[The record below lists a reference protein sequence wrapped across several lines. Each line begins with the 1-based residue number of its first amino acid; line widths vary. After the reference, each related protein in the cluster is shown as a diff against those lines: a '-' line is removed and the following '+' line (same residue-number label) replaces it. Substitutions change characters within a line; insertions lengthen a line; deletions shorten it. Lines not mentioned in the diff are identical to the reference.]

1 MRYSTYA
8 EKEEDDDEFI
18 RDEDLLFQMDNL
30 SHNRFSDSNEPEDE
44 DFEDR
49 LM

>member
-8 EKEEDDDEFI
+8 EKEEDDDNEFL
-18 RDEDLLFQMDNL
+18 RDEDLLDHL
-30 SHNRFSDSNEPEDE
+30 SQHHFSNSDDDE
-44 DFEDR
+44 FEDR